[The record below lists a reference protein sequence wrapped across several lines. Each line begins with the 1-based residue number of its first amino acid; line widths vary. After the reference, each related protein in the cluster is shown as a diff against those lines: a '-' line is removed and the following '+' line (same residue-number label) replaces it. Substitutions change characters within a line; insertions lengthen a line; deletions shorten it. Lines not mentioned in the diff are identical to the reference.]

1 MDKKTPL
8 ILAVDDE
15 LMNLELLSFII
26 QKIDLHF
33 VGVQKSTEALSAIKN
48 KQPDLILLD
57 VTMPEING
65 FELCQLIKEDKDLND
80 IPIIFVTGKQKV
92 EHKVKG
98 LQLGGV
104 DYVTKPYNEHELRAR
119 IQTHLELA
127 SAKQQIE
134 DQAQKLAKDNALLN
148 QMFSIIGHD
157 LRSPLSAIKMQLDFI
172 LRGIIDP
179 KAEDFTSTTIQS
191 LSLTSSEAFNL
202 LDNLLGWAK
211 SETGVLTTLKEEVN
225 LKNLLAQTARLQQ
238 LGFTN
243 KHISFQQEIP
253 EHAMVL
259 ADFNMLKTL
268 LVNLVSNA
276 IKFTPKKGT
285 ISVTAE
291 ETPTHWKIL
300 VTDSGVGMGM
310 SQLKK
315 VLDPDIHFSK
325 KGTEEEAGTGLGLVL
340 CQDFLQKNDSQLQI
354 ESKKGK
360 GSTFSFSLAK
370 A

>member
-1 MDKKTPL
+1 MVKKTPL

-15 LMNLELLSFII
+15 LMNLEILSFII
-26 QKIDLHF
+26 QKINLNF
-33 VGVQKSTEALSAIKN
+33 MGVQKSTKALDTIKTE
-48 KQPDLILLD
+48 KPDLILLD
-57 VTMPEING
+57 VTMPELDG
-65 FELCQLIKEDKDLND
+65 FELCQLIKQDELLKN
-80 IPIIFVTGKQKV
+80 IPIIFVTGKQKP

-104 DYVTKPYNEHELRAR
+104 DYVTKPYNEYELRAR

-127 SAKQQIE
+127 SAKQKIE
-134 DQAQKLAKDNALLN
+134 DQANKLAKDNQLLN

-179 KAEDFTSTTIQS
+179 KAEDFKSTTVES
-191 LSLTSSEAFNL
+191 LSLTSSEAFSL

-211 SETGVLTTLKEEVN
+211 SETGVLTTIKEEVDVRTIVE
-225 LKNLLAQTARLQQ
+225 QTARLQQ

-243 KHISFQQEIP
+243 KRISFRQEIP
-253 EHAMVL
+253 EQATVL
-259 ADFNMLKTL
+259 ADFNMLKTV

-276 IKFTPKKGT
+276 IKFTSIGGT
-285 ISVTAE
+285 IMVSAE
-291 ETPTHWKIL
+291 EHKAHWKISI
-300 VTDSGVGMGM
+300 TDDGVGMKK
-310 SQLKK
+310 SQLEK
-315 VLDPDIHFSK
+315 VLNPNFHFSK
-325 KGTEEEAGTGLGLVL
+325 KGTENEEGTGLGLIL
-340 CQDFLQKNDSQLQI
+340 CQDFLKKNDSELHI
-354 ESKKGK
+354 ESEKGK